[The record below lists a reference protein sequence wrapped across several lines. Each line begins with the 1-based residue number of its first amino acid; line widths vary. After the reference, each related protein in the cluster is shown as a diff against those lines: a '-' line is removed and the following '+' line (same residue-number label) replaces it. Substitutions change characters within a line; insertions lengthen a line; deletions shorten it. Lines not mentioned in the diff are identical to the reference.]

1 MLNKMKTKTLLF
13 PLLGA
18 SLLMAGTPGEAG
30 DPGYQAVLIDE
41 GLSGAAF
48 VVEAN
53 VRSGSKP
60 ELIVSGFGPVSVGP
74 MGPVISDSGTVTIYS
89 GAYRGYA
96 DKKERSKAIKHVVVG
111 ENELITFP
119 NRAQPALINDDKHV
133 DIIVPGGYFFDT
145 SIGQARGS
153 LTWWENQQ
161 DGTRWVRHDIVTGSP
176 FSYHSAVLE
185 DFDGDGIGDIAS
197 VAEDAG
203 VASNPFDDVLELH
216 IFYGVGDGT
225 FAPAAT
231 AGLGGGGL
239 IEAYDVDG
247 DGDMDIVSP
256 QFFGDVAGQP
266 FIPLAARNADSASF
280 VWFENLGGGVFSK
293 HAIGLDQGPGFM
305 ITAVEDLLGDGI
317 TRWVATNHTNPNVTF
332 RPFSLYPQPA
342 VYEFTPGVDP
352 RQPWNVRQL
361 TPAGAFPVTGGVGQ
375 AAPGSIAAGDL
386 NDDDR
391 IDLAVSGDGARG
403 LYWMEQKADG
413 SFVTRQLPGSEGWGQ
428 AGGPVITNLGGN
440 KKNEI
445 GFGRF
450 DLDSLGYWKR

>member
-1 MLNKMKTKTLLF
+1 MKTKTLVVS
-13 PLLGA
+13 LLGA
-18 SLLMAGTPGEAG
+18 SLLMAGTPGKAD
-30 DPGYQAVLIDE
+30 DPGYQAVLIDK
-41 GLSGAAF
+41 GLPGAAF

-53 VRSGSKP
+53 VRSGGKP
-60 ELIVSGFGPVSVGP
+60 DLVVSGFGPVEVGP

-89 GAYRGYA
+89 RAIRGYA
-96 DKKERSKAIKHVVVG
+96 DKKGKSRALKQVVVG
-111 ENELITFP
+111 KNQLITFP
-119 NRAQPALINDDKHV
+119 NRAQPALINDDKRV

-153 LTWWENQQ
+153 LTWWESQK
-161 DGTRWVRHDIVTGSP
+161 DGSQWVRHDIVTGSP
-176 FSYHSAVLE
+176 FSYHSAVFE
-185 DFDGDGIGDIAS
+185 DFDGDGIAS

-203 VASNPFDDVLELH
+203 SPSDPFDDIVELQL
-216 IFYGVGDGT
+216 FYGSGDGT

-231 AGLGGGGL
+231 VGQGGGGL

-256 QFFGDVAGQP
+256 QFFGNVAGQP
-266 FIPLAARNADSASF
+266 FFPLAARNADSASF
-280 VWFENLGGGVFSK
+280 VWFENLGGGAFSK

-305 ITAVEDLLGDGI
+305 IIAVKDLLGDGI

-332 RPFSLYPQPA
+332 RPLSLYPAPA
-342 VYEFTPGVDP
+342 VYEFTPGIDP
-352 RQPWNVRQL
+352 RQPWNVRPL
-361 TPAGAFPVTGGVGQ
+361 SPAGAFPVTGGVGQ

-386 NDDDR
+386 NDDNR

-413 SFVTRQLPGSEGWGQ
+413 SFITRQLPGSEGWGQ
-428 AGGPVITNLGGN
+428 GGGPVITNLGGSI
-440 KKNEI
+440 KNEI
-445 GFGRF
+445 VFGSF